1 MAKSSSSRPGVVKS
15 TYIIFSALILAWIG
29 AWMLKNSLDQ
39 RFDFVVTSGGSFL
52 YWTTAKIIIW
62 ILPALWLLALSGRS
76 IQGVINLCNW
86 RGWLIW
92 GCGIG
97 LLLGLTGFIP
107 NYLQGNP
114 VLPMQ
119 FSFPLLNVL
128 VIAPAFEEFL
138 MRGAIM
144 GNLQTTYTFFT
155 ANMITSLMF
164 VVLHIPG
171 WYFMGV
177 LSATL
182 TQPVGGALSVFLVS
196 LAFGYAAQRSHSV
209 MGGVLA
215 HFLNNLF

>member
-1 MAKSSSSRPGVVKS
+1 
-15 TYIIFSALILAWIG
+15 
-29 AWMLKNSLDQ
+29 
-39 RFDFVVTSGGSFL
+39 
-52 YWTTAKIIIW
+52 
-62 ILPALWLLALSGRS
+62 
-76 IQGVINLCNW
+76 
-86 RGWLIW
+86 
-92 GCGIG
+92 
-97 LLLGLTGFIP
+97 
-107 NYLQGNP
+107 
-114 VLPMQ
+114 
-119 FSFPLLNVL
+119 
-128 VIAPAFEEFL
+128 
-138 MRGAIM
+138 M

-155 ANMITSLMF
+155 ANIITSLMF